1 MSASRQVTV
10 AESAKLSKL
19 SPAQRHAYRSCE
31 LNGLTPTEAARGT
44 DRSAGT
50 VRTHL
55 YRAKKKLG
63 EGA

>member
-1 MSASRQVTV
+1 MSTQQITV
-10 AESAKLSKL
+10 GESAKLSKL

-44 DRSAGT
+44 DRSPGT

-55 YRAKKKLG
+55 YRARDKLG